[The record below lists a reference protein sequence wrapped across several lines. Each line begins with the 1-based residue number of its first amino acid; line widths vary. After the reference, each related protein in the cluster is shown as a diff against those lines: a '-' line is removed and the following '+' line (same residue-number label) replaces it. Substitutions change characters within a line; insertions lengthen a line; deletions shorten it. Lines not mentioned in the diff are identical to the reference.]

1 MTNFYVLH
9 FSFTESEKIYA
20 GLYKENK
27 TTHSVRI
34 TGKGKKS
41 CYIVNSINWTKSRL
55 RFVFSKSMLPYCTFI
70 ENFLERTLYPILY
83 TRSCNALISLISPTK

>member
-34 TGKGKKS
+34 TGKGKKA
-41 CYIVNSINWTKSRL
+41 V
-55 RFVFSKSMLPYCTFI
+55 
-70 ENFLERTLYPILY
+70 IL
-83 TRSCNALISLISPTK
+83 